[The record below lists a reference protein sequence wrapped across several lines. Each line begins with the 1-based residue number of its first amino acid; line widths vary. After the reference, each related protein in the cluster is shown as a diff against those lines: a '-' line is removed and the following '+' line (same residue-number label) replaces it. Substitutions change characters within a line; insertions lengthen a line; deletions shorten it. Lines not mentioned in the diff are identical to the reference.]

1 MDFFLYYA
9 LQLFNTKKLSAK
21 SNYLVYYITLGRFF
35 TSKKAISG
43 HPVDAFAFKNFPTSL
58 ALHQLLVH
66 TYTLDILFPSNH
78 NIHKS
83 SRGLCFRASD
93 PLIER
98 FC

>member
-1 MDFFLYYA
+1 MYFFLYA

-21 SNYLVYYITLGRFF
+21 SNYLVYYITLRRFF

-58 ALHQLLVH
+58 AHYQLLVH
-66 TYTLDILFPSNH
+66 IYTLDILFPSNH

-83 SRGLCFRASD
+83 SCGLCF
-93 PLIER
+93 
-98 FC
+98 